1 MADHSV
7 SYQTLLQQ
15 CAQGNSIALQQ
26 LYDIE
31 APYLKALGLSL
42 LHRNND
48 AEELVRESFGLIW
61 RHASAYD
68 LTLGTARAWIYSIFR
83 FRAQLRLKQMPNRNA
98 FIKVKSRLLIHSNA
112 PTALKQ
118 FQHIDEK
125 ARTMVALA
133 YLHAYDYA
141 QIAKECSS
149 SIDLTQ
155 KSIHQA
161 LLKLTH
167 LFDSWQSQSDEELI
181 LLGTYCLGLL
191 RDSAHVAPAQNLLN
205 DNRKAAQDLLKWEDI
220 LSALAYSLTPQSPA
234 PQLLERIYQDLNL
247 SPAPTIKPS
256 PAATSIQSE
265 PSPALSESLV
275 QIINNPVTAGV
286 RPPSRFDTPDPI
298 NHSAQREQHADQKE
312 QELKHVI
319 PPIDAVS
326 AAPPVPELAIS
337 NTVSEHIERSDP
349 ANASPLHDGNKTK
362 SKWKKKYWI
371 FVFLLGVLGSL
382 GVWAFM
388 PKPPTIQMVK
398 MSPRAGAVLQAP
410 GQSSTPAWILSV
422 DPEGHI
428 LLTPQVR
435 TELQADEAVQLWT
448 QAPNSTEIRSLGL
461 LNPNEP
467 VTIPQELIGEV
478 IVGQIFEMTL
488 EPLTGSNEPSGPVL
502 YLGRI
507 VQFGDFKEESTKSDT

>member
-15 CAQGNSIALQQ
+15 CAQGKPDALEQ
-26 LYDIE
+26 LYNIE
-31 APYLKALGLSL
+31 APYLHAFGLNL
-42 LHRNND
+42 LHRHSD

-83 FRAQLRLKQMPNRNA
+83 FRAQLRLKQTPNRNP
-98 FIKVKSRLLIHSNA
+98 FSKVNSRLLIHSNA
-112 PTALKQ
+112 PTDLQQ
-118 FQHIDEK
+118 FQHVDEK
-125 ARTMVALA
+125 ARQMLALA
-133 YLHAYDYA
+133 YLHSYNYA
-141 QIAKECSS
+141 EIAKACRS

-155 KSIHQA
+155 KHLHQA
-161 LLKLTH
+161 LIKLTR
-167 LFDSWQSQSDEELI
+167 LFDGWQSQSSDELI

-191 RDSAHVAPAQNLLN
+191 RESAQAAPAQNLLN

-220 LSALAYSLTPQSPA
+220 LSALTHSLTPQSPS
-234 PQLLERIYQDLNL
+234 PQLLGRIYQDLQLN
-247 SPAPTIKPS
+247 PPTITTVKPNNTPASAS
-256 PAATSIQSE
+256 PQPESNSV
-265 PSPALSESLV
+265 LSESPTE
-275 QIINNPVTAGV
+275 IIHNPAST
-286 RPPSRFDTPDPI
+286 RSHTPSRFDTPAPTSESI
-298 NHSAQREQHADQKE
+298 QNKNNENTLTTHAAT
-312 QELKHVI
+312 
-319 PPIDAVS
+319 P
-326 AAPPVPELAIS
+326 AADTSVTPLPVPDLAIS
-337 NTVSEHIERSDP
+337 DTVSK
-349 ANASPLHDGNKTK
+349 NAEQTAPFDNKTANTG
-362 SKWKKKYWI
+362 KWKKKYWAL
-371 FVFLLGVLGSL
+371 VFLLALMGGLT
-382 GVWAFM
+382 VWAFM
-388 PKPPTIQMVK
+388 PKTPIIQMVK

-435 TELQADEAVQLWT
+435 TEVQSDEAVQLWT
-448 QAPNSTEIRSLGL
+448 QAPNSTELRSLGL

-502 YLGRI
+502 YIGRI
-507 VQFGDFKEESTKSDT
+507 VQFGDFKEETKQSET